1 MTPFAVI
8 GGFVGGL
15 GLFFMG
21 MRLLTL
27 HLKELT
33 DRRIRQ
39 SAERWTRDRW
49 SGCVWGIVAG
59 AVTQTMPALTFVLIG
74 MLRSGILSPRRAYTI
89 LLGGNIGVVMLVLLV
104 SFDIKLAMFYIL
116 GIAQIITFIATVGR
130 SAQDRLQALAWALFG
145 MGLMVFG
152 FVLLRETAAPL
163 ANHTWY
169 QETIARAGRSLLL
182 CVLASMVLSVLLQSN
197 VVVLVTGIGLAAAG
211 ILDVEQILALH
222 IGANLGSS
230 VSLYLF
236 SLHLDGQPRQVAMY
250 QVMNNCLLA
259 MIFLPM
265 ILIEATFG
273 VPLIK
278 AALLSI
284 KQLPLDQ
291 LLAIYYFVPNL
302 VTCVIQLAILEK
314 VERLLELR
322 WPTTE
327 MEVLARPQYIHDQS
341 LGNAKGSLLLAD
353 REQRRLIEIFSHCLA
368 SVRQSTAL
376 RPLRETARDV
386 LMRTDEFLHDVAL
399 RFPDQAIDDHVAI
412 LTRQRLLSGLND
424 QILELCGMLHRMAPN
439 TTLDAW
445 RMSIVEGI
453 DAVLLVFSDM
463 LKEKDGLWLHPAE
476 QLMSGGR
483 SELMNRMRHNYL
495 GGESALPSG
504 ARTSVLQI
512 TSSVEH
518 VFVLLSQLAQT
529 YRQAVSVFGERLDTP
544 AHP

>member
-169 QETIARAGRSLLL
+169 QETIARAGSSLLL

-314 VERLLELR
+314 VERLLEMW

-368 SVRQSTAL
+368 SVRQGTAL

-399 RFPDQAIDDHVAI
+399 RFPDQAIDEHVAI

-424 QILELCGMLHRMAPN
+424 QILELCGILHRMAPN

-463 LKEKDGLWLHPAE
+463 LKEKDGLRTHPAE

-483 SELMNRMRHNYL
+483 SELMNRMRRNYL
-495 GGESALPSG
+495 GGKSALPSG

-529 YRQAVSVFGERLDTP
+529 YREAVSAFGERLDTP